1 MNENV
6 TTPSSALPTPE
17 QKPRRRLRLAAIG
30 GIAAIAIIGGG
41 IGAVASAEQPTA
53 GTPTTSTVLPST
65 TSTVKDGSGAGST
78 TAPKT
83 GAAGAPAA
91 PTRPAPKPHLA
102 GTVTSVSGSTV
113 LIKDREGFTRTIVL
127 SSKTTYTDGLKAALA
142 IGTKIHAEGTV
153 DANGTSLDAVTVG
166 ADKGPMGGPGRGD
179 GGPMG
184 GPGRGRHGGFP
195 AGAPDG
201 RGPATTGTAPA
212 SPTAPVAPTTSSV
225 VPTS

>member
-78 TAPKT
+78 TAPTT

-127 SSKTTYTDGLKAALA
+127 SS
-142 IGTKIHAEGTV
+142 KIHAEGTV